1 MLLVPTSLI
10 WAVSYFIHMGVIKVF
25 TDDETDK
32 EIRLREIDR
41 KLEIK
46 IYSNDYEN
54 SITTFYIDDSDLVEF
69 IFEIQQIKKQIDE

>member
-1 MLLVPTSLI
+1 M
-10 WAVSYFIHMGVIKVF
+10 AVIKVF

-46 IYSNDYEN
+46 IYSNNYEN
-54 SITTFYIDDSDLVEF
+54 SITTFYIDDCDLVEF

>member
-1 MLLVPTSLI
+1 
-10 WAVSYFIHMGVIKVF
+10 MGVIKVF

-54 SITTFYIDDSDLVEF
+54 SITTFYIYDSDLVEF

>member
-1 MLLVPTSLI
+1 
-10 WAVSYFIHMGVIKVF
+10 MGVIKVF